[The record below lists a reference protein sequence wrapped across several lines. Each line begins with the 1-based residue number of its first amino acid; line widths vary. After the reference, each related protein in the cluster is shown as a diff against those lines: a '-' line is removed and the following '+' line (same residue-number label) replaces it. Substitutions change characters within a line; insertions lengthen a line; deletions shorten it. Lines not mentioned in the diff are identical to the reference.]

1 MDVIDI
7 IYITVMALSIF
18 IVWLSIAFV
27 VEFFCCNTTE
37 HNDDI
42 EMEHYREDD
51 EDVSMVENV
60 EPSP

>member
-1 MDVIDI
+1 MDVID
-7 IYITVMALSIF
+7 ITVMALSIF

-27 VEFFCCNTTE
+27 VEFFCCNITK